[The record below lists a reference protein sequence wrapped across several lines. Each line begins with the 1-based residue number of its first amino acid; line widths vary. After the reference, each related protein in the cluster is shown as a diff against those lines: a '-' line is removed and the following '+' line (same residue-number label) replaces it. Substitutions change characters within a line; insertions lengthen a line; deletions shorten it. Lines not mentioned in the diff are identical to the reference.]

1 MDAIVNAILQAKKK
15 DLDDLQKK
23 LEMNIDK
30 IRQFGGHI
38 SNALKALRPDENS
51 LGITYLLFAKASLP
65 KLDESFLNEVEGFV
79 VALDGEQTRKAA
91 NRFVYVTNRYMEL
104 CRDNN
109 LAVRG
114 LRTLQVAV
122 QRFRKSSEFLTPVH
136 SQLLLLC
143 LKTKN
148 YKIGY
153 NLIENKIF
161 DVDTDI
167 TGLTPRDMLLYYYYG
182 GMIYIG
188 MKEFSKAYTFFDNAM
203 QIPALALNA
212 IMVESAKKLVLVSL
226 LVHGKYLGISKNA
239 SNLVHRHMKTFC
251 QIYIDFATAF
261 ERDDVDK
268 AYKILNE
275 HNQAIKDDK
284 NLGLMK
290 QCLSALHRRNIQKL
304 TSTYV
309 TLSLVDIAKA
319 ARLKDAKEAEQLL
332 FKMIDNGQINARINQ
347 VDGMVT
353 FEEDTESSNFASP
366 FTNQT
371 LDRSIQRTIN
381 FTKRLKKM
389 DDEISTSTAYIVRS
403 FGLREEM
410 FDLEMMKGGSR
421 GQRGMGAARL
431 MEMWR

>member
-23 LEMNIDK
+23 LEMNMDK
-30 IRQFGGHI
+30 LRQMGGHI

-79 VALDGEQTRKAA
+79 VALDGEQTRRAA

-114 LRTLQVAV
+114 LRTLQIAV
-122 QRFRKSSEFLTPVH
+122 QRFRKSSEYLTPVH

-188 MKEFSKAYTFFDNAM
+188 MKEFSKAYTFFDN
-203 QIPALALNA
+203 
-212 IMVESAKKLVLVSL
+212 VSKEFL
-226 LVHGKYLGISKNA
+226 L
-239 SNLVHRHMKTFC
+239 
-251 QIYIDFATAF
+251 
-261 ERDDVDK
+261 
-268 AYKILNE
+268 
-275 HNQAIKDDK
+275 
-284 NLGLMK
+284 
-290 QCLSALHRRNIQKL
+290 
-304 TSTYV
+304 
-309 TLSLVDIAKA
+309 
-319 ARLKDAKEAEQLL
+319 
-332 FKMIDNGQINARINQ
+332 
-347 VDGMVT
+347 
-353 FEEDTESSNFASP
+353 
-366 FTNQT
+366 
-371 LDRSIQRTIN
+371 
-381 FTKRLKKM
+381 
-389 DDEISTSTAYIVRS
+389 
-403 FGLREEM
+403 
-410 FDLEMMKGGSR
+410 
-421 GQRGMGAARL
+421 
-431 MEMWR
+431 